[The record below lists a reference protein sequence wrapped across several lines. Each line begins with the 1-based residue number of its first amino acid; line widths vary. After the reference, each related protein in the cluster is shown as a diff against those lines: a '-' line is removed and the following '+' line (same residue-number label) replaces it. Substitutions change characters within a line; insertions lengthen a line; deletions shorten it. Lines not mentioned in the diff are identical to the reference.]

1 MIEII
6 VDTRERRVIPFFTQ
20 IPPPPKITFSVQ
32 QINVGDYSINYNG
45 YILFIIERK
54 TWKDLA
60 SSMRDGRK
68 NNVNKMIKVR
78 EETGC
83 QLIYLIEGNPIPNP
97 KTKFCR
103 VPYKALRSHLDHL
116 SYRDGIHIAHSKN
129 QKNTVERIYEIIQNY
144 LTIKPSPLLEI
155 DKLEISYEKK
165 GNEEKLKEKIEET
178 PEAVIYKLWCCF
190 PNITEKTASLFILKG
205 YHISDLILGKISKDD
220 IYSMTYENGYVI
232 GKRSEKIWNGS
243 RIKDINNKYFINMMF
258 QIKGI
263 SKKTAQIIIDNI
275 SISEL
280 LMGNITADSISK
292 IKKTTSRMVGMKISN
307 DLLQYLVKRP

>member
-6 VDTRERRVIPFFTQ
+6 VDTRERNVIPFFT
-20 IPPPPKITFSVQ
+20 IVSPPPNITFSVQ

-103 VPYKALRSHLDHL
+103 VPYKSLRSHLDHL
-116 SYRDGIHIAHSKN
+116 SFRDGIHIIHTKN
-129 QKNTVERIYEIIQNY
+129 QKNTVERIYEMIQNY

-155 DKLEISYEKK
+155 DNLEATDEKK

-178 PEAVIYKLWCCF
+178 PEAIIYKIWCCF
-190 PNITEKTASLFILKG
+190 PNITEKTGSLFINKG
-205 YHISDLILGKISKDD
+205 YHISDLLLGNISKDD
-220 IYSMTYENGYVI
+220 IYAMTYDNGYVI
-232 GKRSEKIWNGS
+232 GKRSEKIWNHS
-243 RIKDINNKYFINMMF
+243 RINSSNNKYFINMMF

-263 SKKTAQIIIDNI
+263 SKKTAEIIINEIDLK
-275 SISEL
+275 EL
-280 LMGNITADSISK
+280 FLGNITAENISK
-292 IKKTTSRMVGMKISN
+292 IKKTSNRMVGMKISN
-307 DLLQYLVKRP
+307 DLLRYLVKK